1 MQGQDLSQAKAYCV
15 NGITQTLAPQFFA
28 VLNSLFE
35 LGKSTVPAS
44 QQSPWRTFQESL
56 RDIPTWNQ
64 RLISE
69 QTNRALAAC
78 PQLEKLVATAMMCQ
92 ASQLANVRGIALQ
105 TKDMPRIG
113 ADRFVH
119 DAYVRAAQELVHNP
133 LLFGQSAP
141 ELAVQNR
148 EKVLSTISQCLVATI
163 DSYVPLDIIMSK
175 APQPLNRS
183 RPAKKPSRRQ
193 QPPSLGAYE
202 TDTFDSAQEP
212 SLLMLENDAG
222 AEPLEE
228 TSIDETAAPLV
239 VTVTTPLIKD
249 ALPQPAAA
257 LPAAPLPEQ
266 SFIYAPSTLGSK
278 LSYAEA
284 KRILNQT
291 IA

>member
-15 NGITQTLAPQFFA
+15 NGITQTLAPQFFT

-35 LGKSTVPAS
+35 LGKSAVPAS

-133 LLFGQSAP
+133 LLFGQSGA
-141 ELAVQNR
+141 ELVVQNR
-148 EKVLSTISQCLVATI
+148 EKVIATITQCLVATI

-175 APQPLNRS
+175 APQRLPVNSSHAAVRKPNR
-183 RPAKKPSRRQ
+183 KP
-193 QPPSLGAYE
+193 PHSLGAYE

-212 SLLMLENDAG
+212 SLLMLDNDAG

-228 TSIDETAAPLV
+228 TSVDETAAPLV

-249 ALPQPAAA
+249 ALPQP
-257 LPAAPLPEQ
+257 PAPLPEQ

-278 LSYAEA
+278 LSYTEA